1 MTKKS
6 NINSFPSKLD
16 LTLDVNMPHL
26 KDLSHQLGKEI
37 GLRDVRQQKTLRVL
51 LCNMVFNGAN
61 EVMVSLKNKAS
72 DGKKYNPLNIG
83 PNSKR
88 RALNL
93 LEEAGYIIQKKGDFT
108 ANKRTTMLPT
118 DKLIKWFRISNWSIE
133 DIEFRVGSYITLRK
147 NKKDNNKP
155 SYVDFEDTKYS
166 IWLSEELK
174 KYNQLLSETKLTI
187 LSEDGSEEEPLKK
200 TIIRRAFIKHNF
212 MEGIENT
219 EFIFGGRMYG
229 PWIDY
234 SQEVRKRIRINGGL
248 TTELDRKASHLNAM
262 YQVITGKPCSYDD
275 AYDLTIGDI
284 KVPRHI
290 AKNFCSFMQ
299 GSSSPRGTAQR
310 VFNHYKYKALE
321 VDNPKQKDVEK
332 HKDYVRFKKKVK
344 PTAIV
349 EAILKRHPKVGKS
362 YMKGKAYGDFI
373 GCWES
378 DLVFEVVME
387 LTRRGIPCLTVYD
400 SFVVP
405 LQYKELVDSIKDNTP
420 YVDRRGISK
429 VLPK

>member
-1 MTKKS
+1 VTKKS

-51 LCNMVFNGAN
+51 LCNMVINGVN

-147 NKKDNNKP
+147 NKKVNNKA
-155 SYVDFEDTKYS
+155 SYIDFEDTEYS
-166 IWLSEELK
+166 KWLSEELK
-174 KYNQLLSETKLTI
+174 KYNQLLSETELTI

-229 PWIDY
+229 PWVNL
-234 SQEVRKRIRINGGL
+234 SSEARKGIKINGEP
-248 TTELDRKASHLNAM
+248 TVELDRKASHLNAM
-262 YQVITGKPCSYDD
+262 YQVITRKPYPYDD
-275 AYDLTIGDI
+275 PYAITIDGTI
-284 KVPRHI
+284 VPRHI

-299 GSSSPRGTAQR
+299 GSSSALGTAKR
-310 VFNHYKYKALE
+310 VANHYRREAKE
-321 VDNPKQKDVEK
+321 VKNPKQKDVDKYKE
-332 HKDYVRFKKKVK
+332 YVQFKKKVK
-344 PTAIV
+344 PTVIV
-349 EAILKRHPKVGKS
+349 EAILKRHPKVGKR

-378 DLVFEVVME
+378 DIVFEVVME
-387 LTRRGIPCLTVYD
+387 LTKRAITCLTVYD
-400 SFVVP
+400 SFIVP
-405 LQYKELVDSIKDNTP
+405 LQYRELVDSIKDNTP
-420 YVDRRGISK
+420 YDDRRGISK